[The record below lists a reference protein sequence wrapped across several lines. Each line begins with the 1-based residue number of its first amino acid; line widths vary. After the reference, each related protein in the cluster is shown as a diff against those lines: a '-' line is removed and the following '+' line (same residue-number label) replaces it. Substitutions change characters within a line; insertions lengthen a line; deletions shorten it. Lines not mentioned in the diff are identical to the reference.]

1 MHLFT
6 ECCDSIQVFY
16 GSTNQEYTYGNI
28 YGYYVRQ
35 EDLINGRAWYKNKGR
50 SIWWDATDWEIG
62 KTTEKGSTRGYAYL
76 KNDGSC
82 LPKISNPK
90 WKLWDGSSWN
100 DAGSQDVKIQCGS
113 NTGKECYIS
122 CIKQN
127 FSSFFGFMLFEP
139 GKNLTVVDRL
149 IFGCP
154 STFFYKICV

>member
-1 MHLFT
+1 ML
-6 ECCDSIQVFY
+6 Y
-16 GSTNQEYTYGNI
+16 GRPWY
-28 YGYYVRQ
+28 R
-35 EDLINGRAWYKNKGR
+35 NGDI
-50 SIWWDATDWEIG
+50 SIWWDGNDDWKIG
-62 KTTEKGSTRGYAYL
+62 LTAARGGKKSYAYL

-139 GKNLTVVDRL
+139 GKNLTVTQ
-149 IFGCP
+149 IFGI
-154 STFFYKICV
+154 FWK